1 MLVKSN
7 SCLGKVVYSKAGRDS
22 DRFFIIVDV
31 IDNEYVYICDGK
43 LRVIEKPKKKK
54 IKHLAFTS
62 SIAEDIKDL
71 LVSGKKV
78 SNAMIREFLQSYDN
92 NKEV

>member
-1 MLVKSN
+1 MLLQSN

-22 DRFFIIVDV
+22 DKFFIVVDI
-31 IDNEYVYICDGK
+31 IDDNYVYICDGK
-43 LRVIEKPKKKK
+43 LRTIERPKKKK
-54 IKHLAFTS
+54 IKHLGFTS
-62 SIAEDIKDL
+62 LIAEDIKDL
-71 LVSGKKV
+71 LVSEKKI